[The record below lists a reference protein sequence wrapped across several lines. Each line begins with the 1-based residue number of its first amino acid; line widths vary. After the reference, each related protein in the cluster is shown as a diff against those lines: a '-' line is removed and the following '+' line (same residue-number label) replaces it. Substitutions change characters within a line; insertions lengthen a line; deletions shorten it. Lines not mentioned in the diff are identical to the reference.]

1 MQSDDLGFGALTVQ
15 PSDLL
20 DGLRVDL
27 FENVHEEDPLRDA
40 HHQSKVCLSGLED
53 PGIFGS
59 FSPIKFETRCH
70 QVLLVVLSK
79 KETHKN
85 LALSQGFD
93 SGHHNEFIAG
103 KLQVLKGQNHQF

>member
-27 FENVHEEDPLRDA
+27 FENVHEEDSLRDA
-40 HHQSKVCLSGLED
+40 HHQSKVCLSGFED

-59 FSPIKFETRCH
+59 FGPIKLETWCH
-70 QVLLVVLSK
+70 QVLLIVLCK
-79 KETHKN
+79 KETHEN
-85 LALSQGFD
+85 LALSQGFN
-93 SGHHNEFIAG
+93 SSHHNKFVTSE
-103 KLQVLKGQNHQF
+103 L